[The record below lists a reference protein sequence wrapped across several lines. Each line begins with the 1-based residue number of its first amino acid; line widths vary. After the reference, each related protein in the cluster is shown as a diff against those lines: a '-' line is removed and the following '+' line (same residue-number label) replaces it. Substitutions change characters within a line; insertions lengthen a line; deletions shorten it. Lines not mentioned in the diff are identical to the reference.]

1 MHCLLK
7 YTQVLVSTKHFFSIG
22 AKKQIDLEG
31 YMRISKEIYA
41 KLLQGIEFVAQLKQ

>member
-7 YTQVLVSTKHFFSIG
+7 YTQALVSTNCFSSIG
-22 AKKQIDLEG
+22 AKRQIDLAG
-31 YMRISKEIYA
+31 YMRIPKDIYP